1 MKVSITIENGSPI
14 FSTQLIS
21 DSLTPN
27 DVLDLFEQAIDTI
40 IEPMED
46 QEPEEEESE

>member
-1 MKVSITIENGSPI
+1 MKVSITIENGSSV
-14 FSTQLIS
+14 FSTQLMS
-21 DSLTPN
+21 DSLTPS

-46 QEPEEEESE
+46 LATEEEENE

>member
-1 MKVSITIENGSPI
+1 MKVSITIENGSSI

-27 DVLDLFEQAIDTI
+27 DVLALFEQAIDTI
-40 IEPMED
+40 IESEED
-46 QEPEEEESE
+46 PEPEQEESE